1 MLKDSPS
8 GVIDPVRRLEW
19 PAGQGATPDD
29 LLDREWLVTNG
40 LGGYASCTLGGV
52 PTRSYHGLL
61 VAALPAPLGRM
72 ILPAGVIE
80 RVHMPGGGTVRL
92 RGTASGDGIH
102 SGQDAA
108 YRREF
113 RREGGLP
120 VWDY

>member
-29 LLDREWLVTNG
+29 LLHREWLVTNG
-40 LGGYASCTLGGV
+40 LGGYASGTLGGV

-72 ILPAGVIE
+72 ILLAGVLE
-80 RVHMPGGGTVRL
+80 RVLLPDGASINCGA
-92 RGTASGDGIH
+92 TATD
-102 SGQDAA
+102 
-108 YRREF
+108 
-113 RREGGLP
+113 EG
-120 VWDY
+120 VHDWH